1 MDLSPAVKVAIIMS
15 NYFHDVA
22 TAVLLA
28 AAVIMWVLGRHA
40 EKGGPAEVCALA
52 GAYPALT
59 KFAWGAI
66 AWIVIGGIPRTIFFS
81 AVEWD
86 QAQVKGLTAAL
97 GVKHAFM
104 GVAVVAGILLWRRM
118 AKVAGRIASES
129 R

>member
-1 MDLSPAVKVAIIMS
+1 MHLTDAAKVAIIMN

-28 AAVIMWVLGRHA
+28 SAVIMWVLGRRA
-40 EKGGPAEVCALA
+40 EQGGAEEVRALA
-52 GAYPALT
+52 RSYPTLT

-97 GVKHAFM
+97 GIKHALM
-104 GVAVVAGILLWRRM
+104 GVAVVTGILLWRRM
-118 AKVAGRIASES
+118 AKAAAGLTER
-129 R
+129 